1 MGKAKEFALLL
12 LIGMFVGPSTWA
24 KSPFPARGF
33 AKILSKDEALT
44 RLQRYRDFV
53 STDTNQSGFHQAYSF
68 KFRLRHMPRRGE
80 ESFSTGIV
88 SGPFLGHGHCRV
100 RLDGS
105 PEQKQSS
112 TYLFQNQAIP
122 QAWKMFEGDGKPTQ
136 LIGADFF
143 APLVPGMN
151 QSAFDLL
158 MPFVFWEGKYEK
170 SGKVAGRPAH
180 LFHFSFP
187 EWVLRENPAWTH
199 LTLGLDDAYDLPLR
213 VETFGQSYVP
223 DRTYILQSFKKVQS
237 RWIVKSIDCK
247 DRLSRSTTRLEI
259 TAAAMDLD
267 LDPALFTSE
276 GLVRPIQ
283 LPVDSYEILD

>member
-1 MGKAKEFALLL
+1 
-12 LIGMFVGPSTWA
+12 
-24 KSPFPARGF
+24 
-33 AKILSKDEALT
+33 
-44 RLQRYRDFV
+44 
-53 STDTNQSGFHQAYSF
+53 
-68 KFRLRHMPRRGE
+68 MPRRGE

-100 RLDGS
+100 RLDGI

-112 TYLFQNQAIP
+112 TYLFQNQANP
-122 QAWKMFEGDGKPTQ
+122 KAWKIFEGDGKPTQ

-180 LFHFSFP
+180 LFHFPFP
-187 EWVLRENPAWTH
+187 EWVVRENPDWTH

-237 RWIVKSIDCK
+237 RWIVKAIDCK

-283 LPVDSYEILD
+283 LPEDSYEILD